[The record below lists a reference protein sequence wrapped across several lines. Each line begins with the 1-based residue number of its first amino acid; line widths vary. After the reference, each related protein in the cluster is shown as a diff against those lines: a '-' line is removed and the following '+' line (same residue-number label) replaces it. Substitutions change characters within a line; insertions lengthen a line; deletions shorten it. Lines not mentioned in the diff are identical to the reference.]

1 VILTKAQLDELING
15 EVADAFMEQGQRI
28 AQRAAMLAPRDTGEG
43 ARSIQA
49 KLFWIHGEP
58 EVRVSW
64 TREHFYMG
72 FAELGTSRQSPTPFL
87 RPAAH

>member
-1 VILTKAQLDELING
+1 
-15 EVADAFMEQGQRI
+15 
-28 AQRAAMLAPRDTGEG
+28 
-43 ARSIQA
+43 
-49 KLFWIHGEP
+49 
-58 EVRVSW
+58 VRVSW